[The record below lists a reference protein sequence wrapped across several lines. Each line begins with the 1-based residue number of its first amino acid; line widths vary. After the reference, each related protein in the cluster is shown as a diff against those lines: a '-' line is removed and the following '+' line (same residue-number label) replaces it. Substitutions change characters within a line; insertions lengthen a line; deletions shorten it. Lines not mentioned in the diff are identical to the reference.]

1 MFCKIRS
8 KGLREYDLRFSA
20 LDLKLSLN
28 LAYSFYKRIL
38 SSVEPNYRTVSS
50 LTPTL
55 INSIW
60 PAGGRGGEIARTDFN
75 LRELPCYLSNTYD
88 TLPPLLKFIEEQDS
102 GKFFVKYIT
111 CCHRNTFFDAMFS
124 QILTFL
130 KFFLLINNFFK
141 TKFANS
147 LSKSQEIDIFS

>member
-8 KGLREYDLRFSA
+8 KGLREYDLRSSA

-38 SSVEPNYRTVSS
+38 SSVEPNYGTVSS

-60 PAGGRGGEIARTDFN
+60 PAGGGGGGGGNCPR
-75 LRELPCYLSNTYD
+75 
-88 TLPPLLKFIEEQDS
+88 
-102 GKFFVKYIT
+102 
-111 CCHRNTFFDAMFS
+111 
-124 QILTFL
+124 
-130 KFFLLINNFFK
+130 
-141 TKFANS
+141 
-147 LSKSQEIDIFS
+147 